1 MLPTTRLAPP
11 GAAVHDLTCLEIC
24 AGAGGQSLGLEQAGF
39 AHVAA
44 VELDPDACA
53 TLRLNR
59 PGWKVVEQD
68 VHYFDGV
75 SCRGVDLLAGG
86 VPCPPFSIAGRQL
99 GADDERDLFP
109 QALRLVQEC
118 QPAAVLLENVRGLS
132 TARFAGY
139 RDQVLAR
146 LDELGYQAGW
156 QVLHASEFGVP
167 QLRPRFIL
175 VAMRPSAYEHFRW
188 PDTDGRPPTVGETL
202 RELMAAGG
210 WPGAAAWAEQA
221 SGIGATLVGGSR
233 KHGGPDLG
241 PTRAREA
248 WLRLR
253 VDGKGLADAPPG
265 PADPA
270 DHVPRLTLPMAAA
283 IQGFPPDWR
292 FAGRKTA
299 GYRQIGNAF
308 PPPVARAVGNSIRAA
323 IEAAGAAPATPA
335 PATPAR
341 PARRGAPRLPDP
353 ARPGKSRMRHRCLR
367 PAACCTPC
375 DRRSPAPARARP

>member
-1 MLPTTRLAPP
+1 VPDCENARSPYRGPASLA
-11 GAAVHDLTCLEIC
+11 AAVPELTCLEIC

-44 VELDPDACA
+44 VEIDPDACA

-68 VHYFDGV
+68 VHHYDGAGHP
-75 SCRGVDLLAGG
+75 GVDLLAGG
-86 VPCPPFSIAGRQL
+86 VPCPPFSIAGKQL

-109 QALRLVQEC
+109 QALRLVEEC
-118 QPAAVLLENVRGLS
+118 RPAAVMLENVRGLS

-139 RDQVLAR
+139 REQVLGR
-146 LDELGYQAGW
+146 LSELGYQADW
-156 QVLHASEFGVP
+156 QVLNACEFGVP

-175 VAMRPSAYEHFRW
+175 VAMEPAAYQHFEW
-188 PDTDGRPPTVGETL
+188 PRAIKTPPTVGETL

-210 WPGAAAWAEQA
+210 WPGAEAWAA
-221 SGIGATLVGGSR
+221 RANGIGPTLVGGSR

-248 WLRLR
+248 WLKLH

-265 PADPA
+265 PDAPA
-270 DHVPRLTLPMAAA
+270 GHLPRLTLPMAAA
-283 IQGFPPDWR
+283 VQGFPPAWR
-292 FAGRKTA
+292 FSGRKTA

-308 PPPVARAVGNSIRAA
+308 PPPVARAVGDNIRSA
-323 IEAAGAAPATPA
+323 IETARAAPAAA
-335 PATPAR
+335 P
-341 PARRGAPRLPDP
+341 GRL
-353 ARPGKSRMRHRCLR
+353 LR
-367 PAACCTPC
+367 AV
-375 DRRSPAPARARP
+375 